1 MSNVSPA
8 KAAPALRDLGN
19 YVDGLLEDWTTPG
32 TAVAVARDGEIVFSQ
47 GFGQRNLA
55 DDLPVTTKTVF
66 SIASCTKAIC
76 AASLAILA
84 DEGKLDWDE
93 PVRTYLPDFA
103 LYDPVATDRITPR
116 DLVTHRSGLPR
127 HDALWYGGGLS
138 RAEMVRRLCYLEPT
152 TDLRAVWQYQ
162 NLMYL
167 TAGYLAGVIAG
178 CEWEELVQ
186 RRIFEPLGMNDSGF
200 SVSQAQQM
208 PDHARPY
215 REQDDVTKEIP
226 FLNIDAIAPAGAITS
241 TIDDMSRWLLLNLNR
256 GELDGKQIISEAQ
269 MAELHA
275 PRMVMPTWNKYPE
288 SRLPAYA
295 LGWAVDSY
303 RGHTK
308 AAHGG
313 NIDGFSSLVSFL
325 PEDGIGVVVLTNKNS
340 STIPQDITFTVV
352 DRLLGLEALP
362 WSKRY
367 KQDDAVTKAGA
378 SVGKER
384 AAADRLA
391 GTTPSHPL
399 ADYTGAYEHD
409 GYGRVLVQEHDDGL
423 EVRYNALA
431 GPLTHRHYDTFEHD
445 FRELGVKF
453 PFTFATDASGDIV
466 SVAVPMEP
474 MVKDIVFVKQSP
486 AEMST
491 PRFLERLTGIYDFN
505 GQPLTVAWKSPTT
518 LQVTMPGMPVAELE
532 PRRGTEFRVKDRSSF
547 RLEFQ
552 LELEDAGPAAAIV
565 LITPSGV
572 FTLPRQS
579 RAGESPA

>member
-1 MSNVSPA
+1 VSNASPA
-8 KAAPALRDLGN
+8 KAAPALRGLDD
-19 YVDGLLEDWTTPG
+19 YVDGLLGEWTTPG
-32 TAVAVARDGEIVFSQ
+32 TAVAIVKDGEIVFSQ
-47 GFGQRNLA
+47 GFGKRNLA

-76 AASLAILA
+76 AASLAILV

-116 DLVTHRSGLPR
+116 DLLTHRSGLPR

-138 RAEMVRRLCYLEPT
+138 RAEMVRRIRYLEPT
-152 TDLRAVWQYQ
+152 TDFRAVWQYQ

-167 TAGYLAGVIAG
+167 TAGYLAGTIAG

-186 RRIFEPLGMNDSGF
+186 RRIFEPLGMHDSGF
-200 SVSQAQQM
+200 SVSHAQQM

-215 REQDDVTKEIP
+215 REKDDETKEIP

-256 GELDGKQIISEAQ
+256 GELDGKRIISEAQ

-288 SRLPAYA
+288 SKLPAYA

-325 PEDGIGVVVLTNKNS
+325 PEDGIGVVVLTNKNGS
-340 STIPQDITFTVV
+340 SIPQNITFTVF
-352 DRLLGLEALP
+352 DRLLGLPELP
-362 WSKRY
+362 WNARFKE
-367 KQDDAVTKAGA
+367 DDAVTKAAAGA
-378 SVGKER
+378 SKQRADTER
-384 AAADRLA
+384 VS

-399 ADYTGAYEHD
+399 ADYAGAYEHV
-409 GYGRVLVQEHDDGL
+409 GYGRLLIQENGDGL
-423 EVRYNALA
+423 ELRYHAVG
-431 GPLTHRHYDTFEHD
+431 GPLVHRHYDVFEHD

-453 PFTFATDASGDIV
+453 PFSFATDATGDIV

-474 MVKDIVFVKQSP
+474 MVKDIVFVKP
-486 AEMST
+486 PPPEMRE

-505 GQPLTVAWKSPTT
+505 GQPLTVSLKSPTA
-518 LQVTMPGMPVAELE
+518 LQVAIPGMPVAELE
-532 PRRGTEFRVKDRSSF
+532 ARRGAEFRVKNRSGF

-552 LELEDAGPAAAIV
+552 LDDGGPAAGIV

-572 FTLPRQS
+572 FTVPRQG
-579 RAGESPA
+579 RDGE

>member
-1 MSNVSPA
+1 MSTASPA
-8 KAAPALRDLGN
+8 KAVPALRDLGK

-32 TAVAVARDGEIVFSQ
+32 TAVAVVRGGEIVFSQ
-47 GFGQRNLA
+47 GFGKRNLA
-55 DDLPVTTKTVF
+55 DDLPVTAKTVF

-76 AASLAILA
+76 CASLAILA
-84 DEGKLDWDE
+84 DNGKLDWDE

-116 DLVTHRSGLPR
+116 DLVSHRSGLPR

-138 RAEMVRRLCYLEPT
+138 RAEMVSRLRYLEPT

-178 CEWEELVQ
+178 CEWEELVR

-215 REQDDVTKEIP
+215 REQDEVTKEIP

-256 GELDGKQIISEAQ
+256 GELDGQRIISEAQ

-288 SRLPAYA
+288 SKLPAYA

-325 PEDGIGVVVLTNKNS
+325 PEDGIGVVVLTNKNGS
-340 STIPQDITFTVV
+340 SIPSNITFTVI
-352 DRLLGLEALP
+352 DRLLDLPKLP
-362 WSKRY
+362 WNDRY
-367 KQDDAVTKAGA
+367 KQDDAVTKAAAGA
-378 SVGKER
+378 GKER
-384 AAADRLA
+384 SAAETVT

-399 ADYTGAYEHD
+399 ADYAGAYEHD
-409 GYGRVLVQEHDDGL
+409 GYGRLLIQEHDDRAGL
-423 EVRYNALA
+423 ELRYNALA

-453 PFTFATDASGDIV
+453 PFTFATDATGDIV

-474 MVKDIVFVKQSP
+474 MVKDIVFVKQPP
-486 AEMST
+486 AEMRT
-491 PRFLERLTGIYDFN
+491 QRFLERLAGIYDFN
-505 GQPLTVAWKSPTT
+505 GQPLSVSWKSPTS
-518 LQVTMPGMPVAELE
+518 LQAAMPGMPMAELE
-532 PRRGTEFRVKDRSSF
+532 PRRGTEFRVKDRSGF

-552 LELEDAGPAAAIV
+552 LEEDDAGPAAAIV

-572 FTLPRQS
+572 FTVPRQN
-579 RAGESPA
+579 RAGV